1 METKEKAQS
10 FPMKQE
16 EIVPYILLEQ
26 LTLAHKAAAEK
37 GKAVS
42 AMMLAYFTLKFS
54 QKLKKVKS
62 KNITV
67 GYCYRPKVR
76 DYGKS
81 VIVPTFP
88 EPKPEQLEQRLAAIE
103 EKLKSSTI
111 FALRGSG
118 RIDETAHIIKE
129 RIEVGKILG
138 NTDQAPKPD
147 TELSGMGRLARRV
160 ASIEKLLDCGRVFI
174 LKGVA
179 EIDELT
185 DIVRAN
191 LEEREAG
198 GQNEH

>member
-1 METKEKAQS
+1 MKIIVKKALRS
-10 FPMKQE
+10 RPESSLFE
-16 EIVPYILLEQ
+16 HARIV
-26 LTLAHKAAAEK
+26 
-37 GKAVS
+37 
-42 AMMLAYFTLKFS
+42 
-54 QKLKKVKS
+54 
-62 KNITV
+62 
-67 GYCYRPKVR
+67 KVR

-81 VIVPTFP
+81 VIVPAFP

-111 FALRGSG
+111 FALRGNG
-118 RIDETAHIIKE
+118 RIDEITNIVKV